1 MKMNTG
7 RISLI
12 YMTMLKVILLSLG
25 IGRNGWQVSQIVVFV
40 SVRDGFQV
48 FRISAVGDADT
59 GDLSMLCHVYCLL
72 FFYNGIVGKLI
83 PGDSAALFHKTD
95 APLCVGICLGDLNS
109 WYLEPK
115 GKLKTISCDFCIF
128 WRCLIQCLILSVTIC
143 FT

>member
-95 APLCVGICLGDLNS
+95 APLCVNLPGGFELLVS
-109 WYLEPK
+109 
-115 GKLKTISCDFCIF
+115 
-128 WRCLIQCLILSVTIC
+128 
-143 FT
+143 